1 MRAENWQRRELEI
14 EGWPVKVTSYEIG
27 DSYITEIE
35 ASATG
40 STIAR
45 ATGKTSADSW
55 KEASEA
61 ASRRLLRT
69 RRMDLTVGG

>member
-1 MRAENWQRRELEI
+1 MRAENWDRRESEI
-14 EGWPVKVTSYEIG
+14 EGWPVKVTSYQIG

-35 ASATG
+35 ASASG

-45 ATGKTSADSW
+45 GIGKTSGDSW
-55 KEASEA
+55 KAASEA

-69 RRMDLTVGG
+69 RRMDLTIGG